1 MMELPLCTSSH
12 FFFPYMKWYFIINNN
27 LIYKFLYPLQQI
39 FKLHKHKNLNMQNSN
54 LCKKINSKNT
64 FLVDV
69 VCPFLSRVQKCRQA
83 LTMQQKCFWH
93 TGIHNLVCAEMFP
106 QIHRVLF
113 GRNRRG
119 LVIWSPLG
127 NARFL
132 GVQKQ
137 PQCKQSIMRHSS
149 GWEKKMCLSSE
160 KDLKFLGDIQLPSS
174 KRMLFPAITFLI
186 SNSSLLIS

>member
-1 MMELPLCTSSH
+1 
-12 FFFPYMKWYFIINNN
+12 
-27 LIYKFLYPLQQI
+27 
-39 FKLHKHKNLNMQNSN
+39 MQNSN
-54 LCKKINSKNT
+54 LCKKINSKNI

-69 VCPFLSRVQKCRQA
+69 VIATLSLSFLIQSPKMQA
-83 LTMQQKCFWH
+83 SPNDVAEVFLAHWY
-93 TGIHNLVCAEMFP
+93 HNLVCAEMFP

-127 NARFL
+127 NASFL